1 MAILQVAIATGYS
14 DVSTIDDFE
23 GSSNTTWASQAGS
36 EIDTMSPESGKDS
49 HTGLKWTFRPD
60 GVNRYGNEIVAA
72 FAPVDASQF
81 KALRFDFKIH
91 GPNAGRIGCQRYS
104 SSENKAFD
112 LGDINQLV
120 GEDEWSEVVLALP
133 AGITTPIDGMRL
145 FYDGIAYNDSAG
157 LVCQADNFRLDSDD
171 SVAPPVAPPPL
182 ANPGVAFSSLP
193 ANEQTRLRRATA
205 PKPLAERVNPY
216 STPMYYPMW
225 GGSSPDG
232 TQRSDLQEALIREFA
247 ELGMSKIHFYAYPDG
262 VGATN
267 TADIHYSVSPAN
279 KLGIEELVRICKQYG
294 VKIGLRVDLP
304 YVRVPEWDRPGL
316 DPAVSYWLCN
326 PRNPDNQLAQY
337 AGWLKEMVTLLQGN
351 LEYIVIGD
359 EVSDYDIDRTTFLDG
374 VAWNGTYG
382 GDALPSASMPAWSIY
397 ANSGMWSGSIS
408 NGIYT
413 HRTMLT
419 SAGAWQV
426 GTGFDNPLSTKR
438 TVEVKVKLGIDGSYP
453 SAGDGVVDLLLFGGS
468 RYIELRIGTNSISMK
483 GTSTSSAG
491 LDMLSSFNTIRLT
504 HDSSLSTDAWK
515 LYLNSNATPIIT
527 SGSDPGVALGSPFHA
542 VVFGDPS
549 TGGIGG
555 ESQWDYI
562 SWTDAGAFDPVA
574 MAWTK
579 EDQLAVLK
587 ECSEAIREVDRDVL
601 VSGFAA
607 SSGKIDDVITLV
619 QMGYGDFANAVA
631 INHYDYT
638 VAPEFLRKL
647 KEAGGKDFPLLS
659 NGVGYISSD
668 TPLRNPPQDP
678 YSRYNDED
686 QASMIARTMYSW
698 WDNGAQAAP
707 YYVCLRTIDYKGEVQ
722 VMWYGFFGFMD
733 FIVDENEKAS
743 FKRYPGW
750 YAYRTVANIFDDR
763 PSFKNA
769 AFKVTASKPEKLY
782 LKAFEREGKDLT
794 LMIWREDRR
803 QTPVDIT
810 IESGSYKY
818 PVQIDLMDQ
827 DKLTDVAYEAPG
839 GQMTLKNV
847 PTGFRPTIIRLFH
860 E

>member
-1 MAILQVAIATGYS
+1 M
-14 DVSTIDDFE
+14 
-23 GSSNTTWASQAGS
+23 
-36 EIDTMSPESGKDS
+36 
-49 HTGLKWTFRPD
+49 
-60 GVNRYGNEIVAA
+60 
-72 FAPVDASQF
+72 
-81 KALRFDFKIH
+81 
-91 GPNAGRIGCQRYS
+91 
-104 SSENKAFD
+104 
-112 LGDINQLV
+112 
-120 GEDEWSEVVLALP
+120 
-133 AGITTPIDGMRL
+133 
-145 FYDGIAYNDSAG
+145 
-157 LVCQADNFRLDSDD
+157 
-171 SVAPPVAPPPL
+171 
-182 ANPGVAFSSLP
+182 
-193 ANEQTRLRRATA
+193 
-205 PKPLAERVNPY
+205 
-216 STPMYYPMW
+216 
-225 GGSSPDG
+225 
-232 TQRSDLQEALIREFA
+232 
-247 ELGMSKIHFYAYPDG
+247 
-262 VGATN
+262 
-267 TADIHYSVSPAN
+267 
-279 KLGIEELVRICKQYG
+279 RICKQYG

-304 YVRVPEWDRPGL
+304 YVRVPERDRPGL
-316 DPAVSYWLCN
+316 DPAVSYWLAN

-337 AGWLKEMVTLLQGN
+337 AGWVKEMVTLLQGN

-359 EVSDYDIDRTTFLDG
+359 EVSD
-374 VAWNGTYG
+374 
-382 GDALPSASMPAWSIY
+382 
-397 ANSGMWSGSIS
+397 
-408 NGIYT
+408 
-413 HRTMLT
+413 
-419 SAGAWQV
+419 
-426 GTGFDNPLSTKR
+426 
-438 TVEVKVKLGIDGSYP
+438 
-453 SAGDGVVDLLLFGGS
+453 
-468 RYIELRIGTNSISMK
+468 
-483 GTSTSSAG
+483 
-491 LDMLSSFNTIRLT
+491 
-504 HDSSLSTDAWK
+504 HDK
-515 LYLNSNATPIIT
+515 
-527 SGSDPGVALGSPFHA
+527 
-542 VVFGDPS
+542 
-549 TGGIGG
+549 
-555 ESQWDYI
+555 EREE
-562 SWTDAGAFDPVA
+562 
-574 MAWTK
+574 AWTK

-647 KEAGGKDFPLLS
+647 REAGGKDFPLLS

>member
-1 MAILQVAIATGYS
+1 MTLLGRSPRLLVVAILQVAIATGYS
-14 DVSTIDDFE
+14 EVLPIDDFE

-91 GPNAGRIGCQRYS
+91 GPNAGRIGCQLYS

-157 LVCQADNFRLDSDD
+157 LICQADNFRLDSDD
-171 SVAPPVAPPPL
+171 SVAPPIAPPL
-182 ANPGVAFSSLP
+182 DNPGVAFSSLSSDQQ
-193 ANEQTRLRRATA
+193 ARFRQASA

-247 ELGMSKIHFYAYPDG
+247 ELGMSKIHFYAFPDG

-267 TADIHYSVSPAN
+267 PEGIKYSVSPAN

-304 YVRVPEWDRPGL
+304 YVRVPERDRPGL
-316 DPAVSYWLCN
+316 DPAVSYWLAN

-337 AGWLKEMVTLLQGN
+337 AGWVKEMVTLLQGN

-359 EVSDYDIDRTTFLDG
+359 EVSD
-374 VAWNGTYG
+374 
-382 GDALPSASMPAWSIY
+382 
-397 ANSGMWSGSIS
+397 
-408 NGIYT
+408 
-413 HRTMLT
+413 
-419 SAGAWQV
+419 
-426 GTGFDNPLSTKR
+426 
-438 TVEVKVKLGIDGSYP
+438 
-453 SAGDGVVDLLLFGGS
+453 
-468 RYIELRIGTNSISMK
+468 
-483 GTSTSSAG
+483 
-491 LDMLSSFNTIRLT
+491 
-504 HDSSLSTDAWK
+504 HDK
-515 LYLNSNATPIIT
+515 
-527 SGSDPGVALGSPFHA
+527 
-542 VVFGDPS
+542 
-549 TGGIGG
+549 
-555 ESQWDYI
+555 EREE
-562 SWTDAGAFDPVA
+562 
-574 MAWTK
+574 AWTK

-647 KEAGGKDFPLLS
+647 REAGGKDFPLLS